1 MQSQRPEGSG
11 IALLNCWKGRALCRI
26 LCSIHSTKISPRNE
40 SKIKRLAW
48 VVAMAWMLSLDWEL
62 PQAIVMAKK
71 KKKVTIKWNPKWMEN
86 LHLHKT
92 YTWLLR
98 TVIFTI
104 SPSQKQTKCSSNGEW
119 THQRMEHPHK
129 EIPVSNKRQ
138 QIIDTCNHM
147 AFQMHYAVWKESGS
161 RGYTV
166 WFPLYGIWKN
176 ESYGDRVITKGYGWG
191 KGLTIKGDRQAI
203 FFAIVVYLECGG
215 SYMPP
220 CIC

>member
-1 MQSQRPEGSG
+1 MQNSMLYTFNQNIPQE
-11 IALLNCWKGRALCRI
+11 WKQNKKTGLGRCYGMDAIPGLGT
-26 LCSIHSTKISPRNE
+26 STSHSHG
-40 SKIKRLAW
+40 
-48 VVAMAWMLSLDWEL
+48 
-62 PQAIVMAKK
+62 KK